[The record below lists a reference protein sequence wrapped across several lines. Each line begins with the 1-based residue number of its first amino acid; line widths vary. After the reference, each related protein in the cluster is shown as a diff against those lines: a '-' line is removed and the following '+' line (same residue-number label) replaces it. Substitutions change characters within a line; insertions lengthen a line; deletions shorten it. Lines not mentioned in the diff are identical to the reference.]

1 MKRNILITGGTTG
14 IGAALAS
21 LYENDNLVFV
31 TGSKPERALDDAHVV
46 AHYIFA
52 DQNNPLAAAETIL
65 TSLEASGVR
74 HLDLV
79 ILNAGIGFW
88 REPAQEQI
96 DEIRSTLDV
105 NLSASITFAHR
116 LFPLLEK
123 AKGKLVLIG
132 STSYK
137 GQAKLATYAASK
149 AALDGFARALR
160 SEWQGGV
167 SVQIIHPGP
176 TITPMHAKAG
186 LDTGRANALFA
197 SAKSS
202 AKMIASAINS
212 NRLRTT
218 LTVRRRIV
226 SALTGWLR
234 T

>member
-14 IGAALAS
+14 IGAALARF
-21 LYENDNLVFV
+21 YENDNLVFV
-31 TGSKPERALDDAHVV
+31 TGSKPENAINDTKVT

-52 DQNNPLAAAETIL
+52 DQSNPLGAAQAIV
-65 TSLEASGVR
+65 TSLEASGVH

-88 REPAQEQI
+88 RNPGQEAV
-96 DEIRSTLDV
+96 DEIRATLDV
-105 NLSASITFAHR
+105 NLSASIALAHC

-132 STSYK
+132 STSWK

-160 SEWQGGV
+160 SEWRGRV

-176 TITPMHAKAG
+176 TTTPMHAKAG
-186 LDTGRANALFA
+186 LDTGRASALFA
-197 SAKSS
+197 STKSS
-202 AKMIASAINS
+202 AKMIASAISS

-226 SALTGWLR
+226 LALTGWLR